1 MKGDFRHEGV
11 IIFSKDQTV
20 QIRDISADPQRPGFK
35 YVVYSEALGA
45 LVRLPGTVLIRITCP
60 NCRTRLNMIG
70 SDCPNCGWSDPEN
83 EHAKTQESIQE
94 FKTRM
99 QSRRGR
105 YGGGYYGW

>member
-1 MKGDFRHEGV
+1 
-11 IIFSKDQTV
+11 
-20 QIRDISADPQRPGFK
+20 
-35 YVVYSEALGA
+35 
-45 LVRLPGTVLIRITCP
+45 
-60 NCRTRLNMIG
+60 MIG